1 MDQYQIYVDKESKIK
16 NDPNDWGKENN
27 QEDYILNLIKRVIT
41 VSVESVKII
50 NSLPPIDEI

>member
-1 MDQYQIYVDKESKIK
+1 LLKDINSKIK
-16 NDPNDWGKENN
+16 NDPNDWGNENN
-27 QEDYILNLIKRVIT
+27 QKDYILDLIKRVIT